1 MHTYIDEI
9 GRQQTDRR
17 QNLRLRTIYDDARG
31 RIEHCFHHR
40 QDWAGSSIDH
50 LALRIVHEAYP
61 DLTAA
66 EVRVLVEAIE
76 RKTLAANTHPPH

>member
-9 GRQQTDRR
+9 GRQHPDRR
-17 QNLRLRTIYDDARG
+17 QNLRLRAIYDEARG

-40 QDWAGSSIDH
+40 PDWAGSSIDH

-61 DLTAA
+61 ELAAA
-66 EVRVLVEAIE
+66 EVRLLVEAIE
-76 RKTLAANTHPPH
+76 RKVQAANTHPPH